1 MLNGAMRDACIAGQA
16 SAIRTSHPLT
26 QLGWHQVRFFL
37 TFLFVD
43 LTVLEGA
50 VAPTES
56 EVLEGLKQDLLAK
69 NGSYSNL
76 KYSEDTLKD

>member
-1 MLNGAMRDACIAGQA
+1 
-16 SAIRTSHPLT
+16 
-26 QLGWHQVRFFL
+26 
-37 TFLFVD
+37 VD

-76 KYSEDTLKD
+76 KYSEGTLKD